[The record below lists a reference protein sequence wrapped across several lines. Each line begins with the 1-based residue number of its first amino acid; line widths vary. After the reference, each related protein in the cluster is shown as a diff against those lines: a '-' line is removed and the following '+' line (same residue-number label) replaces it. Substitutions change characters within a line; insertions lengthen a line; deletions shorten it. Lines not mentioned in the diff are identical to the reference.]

1 MDDKLYNVRVHF
13 DYVNPLTLE
22 LKGCGFL
29 YITPG
34 KDYFFI
40 NSPMNFINYLVQLKD
55 LGITYEITNNKKGC
69 YQEVDLLYYNVT
81 DPRYIMAKIR
91 KDLKPEP
98 EEVKKENKREEMKV
112 VLSSDDGITVEKEP
126 VVDIKEPIAISEEPP
141 VVEEIPTEPET
152 TPVVEE
158 PNETEGSV
166 TEEENVP
173 VVYTAEKLNKL
184 GKPKLLEI
192 VSELGLENLSD
203 INTKKELKD
212 AILAAQE
219 K

>member
-1 MDDKLYNVRVHF
+1 MNEPLYNVRMHF
-13 DYVNPLTLE
+13 NFVNPLTIE
-22 LKGCGFL
+22 LKGCGNL

-40 NSPMNFINYLVQLKD
+40 NAPMNFINYLVQLKD
-55 LGITYEITNNKKGC
+55 LGVTYELTNNKKGC
-69 YQEVDLLYYNVT
+69 YQEIDLLYYNVT
-81 DPRYIMAKIR
+81 DPRYIMANIR
-91 KDLKPEP
+91 KNLKPEEP
-98 EEVKKENKREEMKV
+98 EKKPKEEKREEIKV

-126 VVDIKEPIAISEEPP
+126 VVDIKEPIAISKEPP

-166 TEEENVP
+166 NEETP
-173 VVYTAEKLNKL
+173 VVYTAEQLNKL

-192 VSELGLENLSD
+192 VSDLGIAGLSD
-203 INTKKELKD
+203 INTKRELKD
-212 AILAAQE
+212 AILAAQ

>member
-1 MDDKLYNVRVHF
+1 MNEPLYNVRLHF
-13 DYVNPLTLE
+13 NFVNPLTLE
-22 LKGCGFL
+22 LKGCGNL

-40 NSPMNFINYLVQLKD
+40 NAPMNFINYLVQLKD
-55 LGITYEITNNKKGC
+55 LGVTYELTDNKRGC
-69 YQEVDLLYYNVT
+69 YQEIDLLYYNVT
-81 DPRYIMAKIR
+81 DPRYIMANIR
-91 KDLKPEP
+91 K
-98 EEVKKENKREEMKV
+98 N
-112 VLSSDDGITVEKEP
+112 LSSDDGITVEKEP
-126 VVDIKEPIAISEEPP
+126 IVDIKEPIAISEEPP

-166 TEEENVP
+166 NEESP
-173 VVYTAEKLNKL
+173 VVYTVEQLNKL

-192 VSELGLENLSD
+192 VSDLGIEGLSD

-212 AILAAQE
+212 AILAAQ